1 MPDRRPKAE
10 GSAMRCRGYRRV
22 PDEQGDEVD
31 PNAPD
36 GSTDGHTPPREGWTP
51 PDAGASTG
59 DTTGPVGIHVEVED
73 ADGPP
78 PPPPARRRRRRRRA
92 LIAGAVIVVL
102 GVPSGLVVVSTLGSD
117 DVPSATGGDDQDG
130 DVGEAETPGPG
141 NDGDPP
147 DGVEALD
154 PPDLDSLGGVD
165 AVYGR
170 LLIDIDASEQIMM
183 DFQDQVAAAFSTPPA
198 SSDELLEMLQGI
210 GATGRDQLLIARD
223 RLDDELDVD
232 GAEEIRG
239 RYLAHLD
246 SWAEYMDAVSDDPG
260 VLTGEGVSAGFT
272 VVINATADAFARAL
286 EEELPAGADASV
298 RAYADDLLD
307 RGFRGSGDSQV

>member
-1 MPDRRPKAE
+1 
-10 GSAMRCRGYRRV
+10 
-22 PDEQGDEVD
+22 VD
-31 PNAPD
+31 PHAPD

-59 DTTGPVGIHVEVED
+59 DTTSPGGIHVEVED

-102 GVPSGLVVVSTLGSD
+102 GVPVGLTVVSTFGSD
-117 DVPSATGGDDQDG
+117 DVPSAAGGDAQDG
-130 DVGEAETPGPG
+130 DAQDGDAQDGDAQDGDSPSPG
-141 NDGDPP
+141 NGGDPP

-154 PPDLDSLGGVD
+154 PPDLDALEGVD

-183 DFQDQVAAAFSTPPA
+183 NFQDQVATAFSAPPA
-198 SSDELLEMLQGI
+198 SSDELLEALQGF
-210 GATGRDQLLIARD
+210 GATGRDQLLMARD

-232 GAEEIRG
+232 GAEEVRG
-239 RYLAHLD
+239 RYVAHLD
-246 SWAEYMDAVSDDPG
+246 SWTEYMDAVSDDPS
-260 VLTGEGVSAGFT
+260 VLAGEGVSAGFT

-286 EEELPAGADASV
+286 EEELPASADASV
-298 RAYADDLLD
+298 RAFADDLLD